1 MRRRRRGSDNNLSFL
16 DVVSCGFGAI
26 VLLILIAKP
35 LGNSDPPAKD
45 FSHLIERL
53 HGQLADIAKR
63 RDRARDGE
71 QTAREKVERER
82 ERLAEERAA
91 LEREREDRTRAQADA
106 QAAALI
112 EDRLKAALQNLDE
125 EMRRL
130 ELKPAAPD
138 VIGGIPADSEYIIF
152 IVDTSGSMHNFAWEA
167 AMKQMTELLDAYPEV
182 RGMQIMNDMGS
193 YMFPSYRGRW
203 IPDTPERRRIVLR
216 EFRRWNS
223 YSNSS
228 PVEGIVTA
236 IRTFRTKSDKI
247 SLYVLGDE
255 FTGESIETVV
265 QTVDRLNHVDGKRQV
280 RIHSVGFFTREEI
293 EKIDPAYANTTARFA
308 TLMRELTRRN
318 GGTFLGVEAN

>member
-26 VLLILIAKP
+26 VLLILIAKTAD
-35 LGNSDPPAKD
+35 GPPAED
-45 FSHLIERL
+45 FSRL
-53 HGQLADIAKR
+53 TEWLRGQLAAAIVR

-71 QTAREKVERER
+71 QAAREKVERER
-82 ERLAEERAA
+82 ERLAAERAA
-91 LEREREDRTRAQADA
+91 LERARQDRTRAQADA

-112 EDRLKAALQNLDE
+112 EDRLKAALQNLNE

-130 ELKPAAPD
+130 ELKPPAPD

-152 IVDTSGSMHNFAWEA
+152 IVDTSGSMQRFAWEA
-167 AMKQMTELLDAYPEV
+167 AMKQMTALLDAYPEV
-182 RGMQIMNDMGS
+182 RGMQVMNDMGS
-193 YMFPSYRGRW
+193 YMFHGYRGRW

-216 EFRRWNS
+216 QFRRWHS

-228 PVEGIVTA
+228 PVEGIVAA

-255 FTGESIETVV
+255 FTGESIEAVIRA
-265 QTVDRLNHVDGKRQV
+265 VDRMNHIDGERQV
-280 RIHSVGFFTREEI
+280 RIHGVGFFTREEI
-293 EKIDPAYANTTARFA
+293 EKIDPTYANTTARFA